1 MVLGQVLSQSASRND
16 HYTKP
21 VMRPPA
27 SQPPASLSKNLNRL
41 LSAAVVS
48 PRFQRLLLTD
58 PVAALAAGYN
68 GESFPLTQA
77 EYAAVTSL
85 CVGTIRDFASQLLQ
99 IFQQSSNDVVQ
110 FGPEPQPEFHFAEVG
125 KSSRENSSEPS
136 VPLSRKQ
143 EVETL
148 HNRYP
153 SPARLTRCNSVPS
166 DGYRATHA
174 AKRYGS

>member
-1 MVLGQVLSQSASRND
+1 M
-16 HYTKP
+16 H
-21 VMRPPA
+21 PPA
-27 SQPPASLSKNLNRL
+27 SQPTASLSKNLNRL

-68 GESFPLTQA
+68 GETFQLTQA

-85 CVGTIRDFASQLLQ
+85 CVGTIRDFASQLLH
-99 IFQQSSNDVVQ
+99 IFQHANSDAVQ
-110 FGPEPQPEFHFAEVG
+110 FGPEPQPDFQFAEVG
-125 KSSRENSSEPS
+125 KAAREITNEPS
-136 VPLSRKQ
+136 ASLPRKQ

-148 HNRYP
+148 QYRYP
-153 SPARLTRCNSVPS
+153 SPSRLTRCNVAPN
-166 DGYRATHA
+166 DGYRASQA